1 MARSKK
7 KSKRNPAKITKI
19 GVTSDVLT
27 SRGGLNFFSKYIE
40 NIQILSVLGML
51 FGSIRKSKKGQSIE
65 TILKQVICN
74 LMNGMSRHLT
84 YFDQLKTDQGY
95 TASLELTSEE
105 MVSSHSVKRF
115 FKAFSMPLVWA
126 FRKLLK
132 QLFLWRLRLENPPVI
147 YLGIDSMV
155 MDNDEA
161 SKRDGVQPTY
171 KKKKGFHPLQMTW
184 KRVIIDAVFRGGKK
198 HCNHGETVANMAR
211 EIVKLIRKKYRKDVA
226 IVFLLDGGFF
236 DEKLFQEFEA
246 LKVGYICGGKLYED
260 LSDYAE
266 SLEKEEWKKYT
277 NGKDGWDYYEME
289 DRRASWSKSRRAI
302 FCRFTPEDPQR
313 VFDAFRPLTILYTNL
328 GQGESIDEQLLFV
341 GRQDLIQTEKILECA
356 HGRGRDELVHR
367 AFKNFA
373 FEALPFQRFAPNA
386 AYYYTMV
393 VSHFLYECF
402 KADTCEAILP
412 LETYASTFRRKV
424 IDIASKIVR
433 KSGEIW
439 IKFTQA
445 TWNDLQLD
453 ILWDRCKNPPQFVW
467 T

>member
-1 MARSKK
+1 
-7 KSKRNPAKITKI
+7 
-19 GVTSDVLT
+19 
-27 SRGGLNFFSKYIE
+27 
-40 NIQILSVLGML
+40 
-51 FGSIRKSKKGQSIE
+51 
-65 TILKQVICN
+65 
-74 LMNGMSRHLT
+74 
-84 YFDQLKTDQGY
+84 
-95 TASLELTSEE
+95 
-105 MVSSHSVKRF
+105 
-115 FKAFSMPLVWA
+115 MPLVWA

-132 QLFLWRLRLENPPVI
+132 QLFLWRLRLENPLVI

-266 SLEKEEWKKYT
+266 SLEKEEWEKYT

-328 GQGESIDEQLLFV
+328 GQGESIDEQLKFV
-341 GRQDLIQTEKILECA
+341 GRQDLIQTKKILECA

-453 ILWDRCKNPPQFVW
+453 KLWDRCKNPPQFVW
-467 T
+467 TYVKKTIPS